1 MWSGKLIY
9 YSMSSSFK
17 ATFLKIW
24 GLIPFKILASNLVS
38 FFYTCF
44 IVGVPYIAPLVIYAV
59 LAYYC
64 PGVQAVD
71 LTQGVTVLDMQ
82 EGFWG
87 NPFLTNVMDRESPL
101 PLTDILRVPG
111 PHAIDPALES
121 ALIDQVS
128 ESNAMDFA
136 QRVRNEALWFCEN
149 CVGICTCWEMST
161 GTRILSITL
170 VVICFATMSYAL
182 YHVLG
187 S

>member
-59 LAYYC
+59 LAHYC

-82 EGFWG
+82 EGF
-87 NPFLTNVMDRESPL
+87 
-101 PLTDILRVPG
+101 
-111 PHAIDPALES
+111 
-121 ALIDQVS
+121 
-128 ESNAMDFA
+128 
-136 QRVRNEALWFCEN
+136 
-149 CVGICTCWEMST
+149 
-161 GTRILSITL
+161 
-170 VVICFATMSYAL
+170 
-182 YHVLG
+182 
-187 S
+187 

>member
-17 ATFLKIW
+17 ATFLKVW

-87 NPFLTNVMDRESPL
+87 NPFLTNVIDRESPL

-121 ALIDQVS
+121 TLIDQVS
-128 ESNAMDFA
+128 FLTLWSSLKELEMKLSGSAKIALAFA
-136 QRVRNEALWFCEN
+136 LVEKCLQVREFSRSLLW
-149 CVGICTCWEMST
+149 
-161 GTRILSITL
+161 L
-170 VVICFATMSYAL
+170 FASQQCLMPFTMF
-182 YHVLG
+182 
-187 S
+187 